1 MSNELKY
8 SQEDL
13 DNILAKK
20 VAKLEEKH
28 ANSIASDFVG
38 KADFHKLQAENSAL
52 RKAVIQPK
60 IEAELLNCGIKKECM
75 NDFLALNKALFD
87 CKEEDIKY
95 NVLKCAKE
103 RPWMF
108 NTEYHAE
115 TGNQVDP
122 AKDNGGSNVIE
133 TGLGS
138 VITRNK

>member
-20 VAKLEEKH
+20 MAKLQEKH
-28 ANSIASDFVG
+28 ANSIASDYVS
-38 KADFHKLQAENSAL
+38 KADFQKLQADNSAL
-52 RKAVIQPK
+52 RRQVIQPK
-60 IEAELLNCGIKKECM
+60 IEAELKNCGIKAECV
-75 NDFLALNKALFD
+75 NDFLALNKGLFD

-95 NVLKCAKE
+95 NVLKCVKE
-103 RPWMF
+103 RPYMF
-108 NTEYHAE
+108 NTQYNAE

-122 AKDNGGSNVIE
+122 AKDDGGSNVIE

>member
-20 VAKLEEKH
+20 MAKLQEKH
-28 ANSIASDFVG
+28 ANSIASDYVS
-38 KADFHKLQAENSAL
+38 KADFQKLQADNSAL
-52 RKAVIQPK
+52 RRQVIQPK
-60 IEAELLNCGIKKECM
+60 IEAELKNCGIKAECV
-75 NDFLALNKALFD
+75 NDFLALNKGLFD

-95 NVLKCAKE
+95 NVLKCVKE
-103 RPWMF
+103 RPYMF
-108 NTEYHAE
+108 NTQYNAE

-122 AKDNGGSNVIE
+122 AKDAGANNVIE